1 MSTRLPPTSP
11 SLHLHSFPTCHGQ
24 IYRIELRVC
33 TARPQCRGV
42 IGTFDQDS
50 RVESLETRLLILEE
64 GGYGRLIKLD
74 LLIAR

>member
-1 MSTRLPPTSP
+1 M
-11 SLHLHSFPTCHGQ
+11 
-24 IYRIELRVC
+24 E
-33 TARPQCRGV
+33 
-42 IGTFDQDS
+42 TFDQDS